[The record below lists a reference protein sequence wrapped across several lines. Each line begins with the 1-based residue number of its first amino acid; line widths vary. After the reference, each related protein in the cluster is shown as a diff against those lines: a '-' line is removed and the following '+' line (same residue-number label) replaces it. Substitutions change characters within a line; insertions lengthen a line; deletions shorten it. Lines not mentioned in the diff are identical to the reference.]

1 LKIIPVLDILKST
14 AVHAVRGER
23 DRYQPLRSILCTSTD
38 PVNVALAFKSFGFD
52 ELYIADLDAIL
63 SDSPNFN
70 LYRQIKAK
78 TDLDL
83 MIDAGINT
91 VERARKILEAEASN
105 IVIGTETLSNL
116 NFVREAI
123 RRFGEDHVIVS
134 VDLREGRI
142 LSRSEALRSSDPA
155 SLTETLEEMGVTKVL
170 ILDLARVGT
179 ERGVNFRV
187 IREVLER
194 TGIDVLTGGGIQSID
209 DLEKLREIG
218 VSAAL
223 IATALHKGKITVEKL
238 RIGGF
243 L

>member
-1 LKIIPVLDILKST
+1 MKIIPVLDVLKGI

-38 PVNVALAFKSFGFD
+38 PVNIALAFNSLGFD

-63 SDSPNFN
+63 NDSPNFN

-78 TDLDL
+78 TSLDL

-91 VERARKILEAEASN
+91 VERARKILKAEASN
-105 IVIGTETLSNL
+105 IIIGTETLKNL
-116 NFVREAI
+116 NFVREAV
-123 RRFGEDHVIVS
+123 RLFGGDRVIVS

-142 LSRSEALRSSDPA
+142 LSRSEDLKASDPV
-155 SLTETLEEMGVTKVL
+155 SLVKTLEEMGVTKVL

-179 ERGVNFRV
+179 ERGVNFGV
-187 IREVLER
+187 VREVLER
-194 TGIDVLTGGGIQSID
+194 TEIDVLTGGGIRSIE
-209 DLEKLREIG
+209 DLQKLKEIG
-218 VSAAL
+218 VIATL
-223 IATALHKGKITVEKL
+223 IATALHKGKITIEKL
-238 RIGGF
+238 RIRGF